1 MTYRVI
7 ARKWR
12 PQRFGDIVG
21 QEAVVKTLQN
31 ALATGRIAHAF
42 LFSGVRGVGKTTTA
56 RILAKALNCHQGVS
70 PEPCNACPSCEE
82 ITEGNAIDVLEID
95 AASNRGIDS
104 IRELRESVR
113 FGTARDRFKIYIV
126 DEVHMLTNEAFNA
139 LLKTL
144 EEPPSHVKFILA
156 TTELQKIP
164 ATIASRCQ
172 RFEFKPIPFRL
183 IQERL
188 RLICRE
194 EGIEMSD
201 YALAMVAAAGRGSMR
216 DAQSALDQLIAFA
229 GERISDE
236 DVRILLGV
244 SDQAAVGVLLDA
256 VRRRDRGEVVRG
268 LRTLLDSGLSPQLVA
283 QDLVEHV
290 RNLLVCKVAG
300 WDAELLRLP
309 DSQRDSLERQAG
321 EFTELELIRL
331 YDVLQRTAADLRW
344 QVQPEYHLELGL
356 LKLVEVAGLAR
367 IEEVLE
373 RLLEPGAG
381 GVAAPPRSAEPP
393 RTARKPAPTGGE
405 APAGGSAVATR
416 PDPQPPADPAAGGG
430 RREAGTAGSATDWKE
445 RFSELFTELKAATSI
460 ELEGNRLRVRFPK
473 TQAFPA
479 AVLERRRAD
488 VVKTCSELVGQA
500 VADVKIEF
508 EAVRQEKEAPKP
520 EGKEVLNDP
529 RVKEFLKRFPGR
541 AVIKKQP

>member
-12 PQRFGDIVG
+12 PQRFSDIVG

-56 RILAKALNCHQGVS
+56 RILAKALNCHQGVR
-70 PEPCNACPSCEE
+70 PEPCNSCPSCEE

-144 EEPPSHVKFILA
+144 EEPPGHVKFILA

-188 RLICRE
+188 RLICRD

-236 DVRILLGV
+236 EVRILLGV
-244 SDQAAVGVLLDA
+244 SDRSAVGALLEA

-268 LRTLLDSGLSPQLVA
+268 LRALLDSGVSPQLVA
-283 QDLVEHV
+283 QDLVEYI

-309 DSQRDSLERQAG
+309 DAERETLEREAG
-321 EFTELELIRL
+321 EFSELELIRL
-331 YDVLQRTAADLRW
+331 YDVFQGIASDLRW
-344 QVQPEYHLELGL
+344 QVHPEYHLELGL
-356 LKLVEVAGLAR
+356 LKLVEVAGLPR

-373 RLLEPGAG
+373 RLRAWSGGGEVTDLGSSKPKRPVRTGQEDAARSPSPRATAPKSAVSGDQEPPG
-381 GVAAPPRSAEPP
+381 GELAPPAS
-393 RTARKPAPTGGE
+393 
-405 APAGGSAVATR
+405 
-416 PDPQPPADPAAGGG
+416 
-430 RREAGTAGSATDWKE
+430 EAGAQDWKS

-460 ELEGNRLRVRFPK
+460 ELEGNRLKVRFPDS
-473 TQAFPA
+473 QAFPA
-479 AVLERRRAD
+479 AVLEHRRAE
-488 VVKTCSELVGQA
+488 VARTCAKLVGQA
-500 VADVKIEF
+500 VADVQIEL
-508 EAVRQEKEAPKP
+508 EAVRKEGGEENS
-520 EGKEVLNDP
+520 EGKDVLKDP
-529 RVKEFLKRFPGR
+529 RVQKFLHRFPGR
-541 AVIKKQP
+541 TVIKKPS